1 MSWATNDGNH
11 VMVSNP
17 NEMISTTALMIRIS
31 AWVPKP

>member
-1 MSWATNDGNH
+1 MSWATDDGNH

-17 NEMISTTALMIRIS
+17 NEMISATALMTKTS